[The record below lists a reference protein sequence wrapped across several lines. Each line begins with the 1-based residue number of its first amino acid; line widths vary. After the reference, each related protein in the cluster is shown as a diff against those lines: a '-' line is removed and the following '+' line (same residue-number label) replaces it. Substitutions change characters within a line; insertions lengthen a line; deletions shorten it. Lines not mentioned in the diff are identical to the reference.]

1 MRRQRIPA
9 GDIYNHRI
17 ADRSVLNKL
26 PHVLKGGVK
35 ASVKAN
41 HKLNT
46 GFIYYAE
53 QLIYGFEG
61 SGYRFFTKHMQPSL
75 RGSFNNLF
83 VGIRRSGNYH
93 SVQIAP
99 LYKLSIIIVSINT
112 INTNLTSPLLGDIAH
127 TDQLGLRYSIGNV
140 LRVNL
145 SLTSHSKYAQSNSFH

>member
-53 QLIYGFEG
+53 QLIYSLEG
-61 SGYRFFTKHMQPSL
+61 SCYRFFTKHMQPRL
-75 RGSFNNLF
+75 RGSFNDLF
-83 VGIRRSGNYH
+83 VGIGRGCNYH
-93 SVQIAP
+93 TVQIAP
-99 LYKLSIIIVSINT
+99 IYKLSIIIVSFNT
-112 INTNLTSPLLGDIAH
+112 INTNLLSPLLGDIAD
-127 TDQLGLRYSIGNV
+127 TDQLSLRYSIGNI
-140 LRVNL
+140 L
-145 SLTSHSKYAQSNSFH
+145 